1 MAVPKVRGADG
12 FGEKHARRLR
22 RRKGGPCTPDPI
34 PEAILG
40 PEVFGDVGIEEEGAT
55 DAPRSS
61 TTMNHTC
68 WLSEDKISS
77 LRLRNVSSD

>member
-1 MAVPKVRGADG
+1 MAS
-12 FGEKHARRLR
+12 GEKHARRPR
-22 RRKGGPCTPDPI
+22 RRKGAPCTPDPI

-40 PEVFGDVGIEEEGAT
+40 PEVLGDIGTEEVEAA

>member
-1 MAVPKVRGADG
+1 VLGDIGTEEV
-12 FGEKHARRLR
+12 
-22 RRKGGPCTPDPI
+22 
-34 PEAILG
+34 EA
-40 PEVFGDVGIEEEGAT
+40 A